1 MLRIAAFLAAS
12 ALSTAAFAQE
22 TVKFADVIEL
32 SGDGATVGVLWKN
45 AVDLAVREINEKG
58 GLLGKKIAVTHY
70 DTQTNPGVSRA
81 QVQKA
86 LDEKPYV
93 ILGPIYSGSI
103 KVNMALAQQAQI
115 PQIMGGEAGDLTQ
128 LGNPYIFRTSFGQQM
143 SMPKIAAY
151 LADEAKVKTVA
162 VLYVNNDFGK
172 GGRNAFKA
180 EMDKRGVKVLA
191 DVSAEAGQVDFAS
204 DVSKIKSSN
213 ADAVF
218 VYMNEEECARF
229 LTEARK
235 QDLKQP
241 IYGETT
247 ILNQKVIELAGPAAN
262 GVKGHVG
269 LSADAPVQAITDF
282 TNRYKAAY
290 KDAPDHNAIKA
301 YLGVYAVKAV
311 TERIGKFDSQA
322 LAAALHGATI
332 TPAQEPG
339 ILMEATWD
347 KNGDIDRE
355 SFLAEII
362 DGKQKITRTLPKL
375 NK

>member
-1 MLRIAAFLAAS
+1 MLRITTLLAAT
-12 ALSTAAFAQE
+12 ALSTAAWSQE
-22 TVKFADVIEL
+22 TVKFADPIEL

-45 AVDLAVREINEKG
+45 AVDLAVKEINDKG
-58 GLLGKKIAVTHY
+58 GLLNKKIVVTHY

-103 KVNMALAQQAQI
+103 KVNMPLAQQAEI
-115 PQIMGGEAGDLTQ
+115 PQIMGGEAADLTQ
-128 LGNPYIFRTSFGQQM
+128 LGNAYLFRTSFGQQM

-151 LADEAKVKTVA
+151 MADEAKVKSVA
-162 VLYVNNDFGK
+162 LLYVNNDFGK
-172 GGRNAFKA
+172 GGRNTFKA
-180 EMDKRGVKVLA
+180 EMEKRGVKVLA

-204 DVSKIKSSN
+204 DVGKMKSSG

-218 VYMNEEECARF
+218 VYMNEEESARF

-235 QDLKQP
+235 QDMKQP
-241 IYGETT
+241 VFGETT
-247 ILNQKVIELAGPAAN
+247 ILNQKVIELAGAAAN
-262 GVKGHVG
+262 GVKGHIG
-269 LSADAPVQAITDF
+269 LSADAPVKAIADF
-282 TNRYKAAY
+282 ATRYRAAF
-290 KDAPDHNAIKA
+290 KDSPDHNAIKA
-301 YLGVYAVKAV
+301 YMGVYAVKAM
-311 TERIGKFDSQA
+311 TERIGKFDSKA

-339 ILMEATWD
+339 ILMETTWD
-347 KNGDIDRE
+347 KNGDVDRE